1 MKKTGIGLVMGVGA
15 LYVKEYDW
23 EHYELF
29 AGLERNF
36 KFSKRRLRIG
46 VYGVVSDGNQ
56 IKPTTSWKVSFALM
70 DDRNMKW
77 NF

>member
-15 LYVKEYDW
+15 LYVREFNW
-23 EHYELF
+23 QHYELI
-29 AGLERNF
+29 GGIERNF

-46 VYGVVSDGNQ
+46 VYGILSDGNK
-56 IKPTTSWKVSFALM
+56 ISPTADWKVSFAIM